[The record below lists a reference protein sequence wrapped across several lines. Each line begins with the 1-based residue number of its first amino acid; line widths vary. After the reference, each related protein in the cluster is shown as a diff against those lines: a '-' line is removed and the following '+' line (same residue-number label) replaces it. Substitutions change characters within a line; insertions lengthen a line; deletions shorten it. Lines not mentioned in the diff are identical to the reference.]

1 MTATPGAPEPDA
13 GGAGEHGVARLAR
26 RLTRPAATPQAA
38 VNDRVAERLG
48 QQDRELTELRTRVD
62 AALDRIDATLTRHHE
77 VLARQD
83 LALERFEAI
92 VKRHDQGFDAV
103 QDRIDFTRYAIDVL
117 DEQISARFAALG
129 DGSAG
134 RPAPGAAPTPPT
146 RARPVPPPPAS
157 PDASPAD
164 ASPAAFAELGAAFEE
179 RFRGARGLITAR
191 LEGYLGDVRALA
203 APSPAVDLGCGRG
216 EWLSLMAAEGITGHG
231 VEMDPRHVD
240 ECLRLGLDV
249 RHSDALGHLRGLED
263 DSVGLVTAFH
273 LAEHLPFDQL
283 VELADQAL
291 RVLRPGGLLILESP
305 NPDNL
310 TVGASSFY
318 LDPTHLRPLP
328 PALLQFVVAS
338 RGFAGAD
345 IRLLTRREAGPR
357 LEPPAAGTPDAEVL
371 GPVVDL
377 LNRRL
382 LEAQDFAVLGTAP
395 APDA

>member
-1 MTATPGAPEPDA
+1 MTTTPGTPEPDPAA
-13 GGAGEHGVARLAR
+13 GGDHGVARLAR
-26 RLTRPAATPQAA
+26 RLTRPATPPQAA
-38 VNDRVAERLG
+38 VNDRVAERLDR
-48 QQDRELTELRTRVD
+48 QERELGELRDRVD
-62 AALDRIDATLTRHHE
+62 GALELINATLTRHHE

-83 LALERFEAI
+83 LALERFQAI
-92 VKRHDQGFDAV
+92 VARQDLGFDDLR
-103 QDRIDFTRYAIDVL
+103 DRIDFTRYAIDVL
-117 DEQISARFAALG
+117 EEQVASRIDALG
-129 DGSAG
+129 DRPAG
-134 RPAPGAAPTPPT
+134 RPVSDTAPPAPVPPRPGPPRPTPP
-146 RARPVPPPPAS
+146 RPTDP
-157 PDASPAD
+157 D

-191 LEGYLGDVRALA
+191 LEGYLDDVRALA
-203 APSPAVDLGCGRG
+203 EPSPAVDLGSGRG
-216 EWLSLMAAEGITGHG
+216 EWLSLLAAEGIVAHG

-240 ECLRLGLDV
+240 QCLRLGLDV
-249 RHSDALGHLRGLED
+249 RREDALGHLRGLED

-273 LAEHLPFDQL
+273 LAEHLPFDRL

-328 PALLQFVVAS
+328 PALLQFVVES
-338 RGFAGAD
+338 RGFTGAET
-345 IRLLTRREAGPR
+345 RLLTRREAGPR
-357 LEPPAAGTPDAEVL
+357 LAPPAPGSPDAEVI

-377 LNRRL
+377 LNRML
-382 LEAQDFAVLGTAP
+382 LEAQDFAVLGSAP